1 MSISALAMV
10 LLAMVSVGLW
20 TLRVALAAAGRRV
33 AGAAVAAVEAVVF
46 ALAFS
51 QLVADLGSWD
61 RLGGYA
67 IGVALGTVGGL
78 AVKERFDP
86 GTAVVEVVVP
96 GDGEPLREAFRSQ
109 GWPATS
115 MPALGAHGPASV
127 LFLVVHGNRTREVV
141 RLVQATCPHALWT
154 VRPATAAHGSLGQ
167 STSVYV

>member
-1 MSISALAMV
+1 MSLSAIAMV

-20 TLRVALAAAGRRV
+20 TLRVALAAAGRCV

-61 RLGGYA
+61 RIAGYA

-78 AVKERFDP
+78 AIKERFDP

-96 GDGEPLREAFRSQ
+96 GDGAPLREAFDAL

-115 MPALGAHGPASV
+115 LPALGAHGPATV

-141 RLVQATCPHALWT
+141 QLVQATCPHALWT
-154 VRPATAAHGSLGQ
+154 IRPATAAHGSLGH
-167 STSVYV
+167 SSSVYV